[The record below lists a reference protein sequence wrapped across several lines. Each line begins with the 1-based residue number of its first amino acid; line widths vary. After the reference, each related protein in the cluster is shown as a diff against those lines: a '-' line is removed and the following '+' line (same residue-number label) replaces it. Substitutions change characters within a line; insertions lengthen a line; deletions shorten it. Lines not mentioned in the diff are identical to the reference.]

1 MSPPPSALSPPL
13 SAPPIPLSTINPGE
27 DAPGSG
33 PDPITP
39 AEEEDDDV
47 FEAEPTT
54 PADIEANSNKR
65 RSQSLSALH
74 TKDPSSP
81 LKVWLVIFTSSRP
94 KSIVT
99 FQFCIDNIFTPAATI
114 YIKKIYIKLVDVK
127 I

>member
-13 SAPPIPLSTINPGE
+13 SAPPIPISMSTPGE
-27 DAPGSG
+27 DGSAPG

-54 PADIEANSNKR
+54 PAEVETNANKR

-74 TKDPSSP
+74 SKEPQSP
-81 LKVWLVIFTSSRP
+81 LKVSLI
-94 KSIVT
+94 
-99 FQFCIDNIFTPAATI
+99 
-114 YIKKIYIKLVDVK
+114 
-127 I
+127 